1 MAEDT
6 LILFSIDP
14 FMVCNE
20 AGGGGG
26 GGAKDDGAT
35 FPPAGG
41 GGGSG
46 CMFYGGGVCY
56 GTGFEIDLLILVC
69 SCCWSVKC
77 VCFNV
82 WIVKKGVGS
91 KGRKARPWP
100 WSRKFEV
107 QEVCQAKRFGSPK
120 KTPS

>member
-41 GGGSG
+41 GGPSVVTVYSK
-46 CMFYGGGVCY
+46 CMKVNI
-56 GTGFEIDLLILVC
+56 TLI
-69 SCCWSVKC
+69 
-77 VCFNV
+77 CFSNQG
-82 WIVKKGVGS
+82 I
-91 KGRKARPWP
+91 
-100 WSRKFEV
+100 
-107 QEVCQAKRFGSPK
+107 
-120 KTPS
+120 

>member
-35 FPPAGG
+35 FTPGGG

-46 CMFYGGGVCY
+46 CMFYWGWGELAV
-56 GTGFEIDLLILVC
+56 D
-69 SCCWSVKC
+69 
-77 VCFNV
+77 
-82 WIVKKGVGS
+82 VGCAMVLAL
-91 KGRKARPWP
+91 R
-100 WSRKFEV
+100 
-107 QEVCQAKRFGSPK
+107 
-120 KTPS
+120 